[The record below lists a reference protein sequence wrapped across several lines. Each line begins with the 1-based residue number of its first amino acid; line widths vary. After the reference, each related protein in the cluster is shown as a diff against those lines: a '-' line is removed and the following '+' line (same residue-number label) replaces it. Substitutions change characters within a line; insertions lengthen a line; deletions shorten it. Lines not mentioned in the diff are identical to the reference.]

1 MRRAILALLISL
13 AAASVAQGRD
23 AVAAIDACLSQMDAG
38 LDVGY
43 QRIAARCPDLTPS
56 LLASPWGAWL
66 PRDWS
71 QPHNQLTAAGLI
83 ELRAL
88 LLRESARTAPRRE
101 LRTATVSGVLQA
113 LTSAEQ
119 PRTWWERFKSWLR
132 ELFARPQATQDNW
145 LQRLLVRLNLPPTL
159 ARWIIRVALAL
170 VTILGL
176 GIVVNELRI
185 AGWLSRWRGD
195 GGARA
200 SIAGGSVSAVGEP
213 GLEDLERA
221 SLSQQPHLLLELVA
235 ARLTQLSR
243 LPPARAL
250 TVRELST
257 AARLEAEADRA
268 RLHELAATCE
278 RVRFSDTE
286 VAPAMLAHALVQGR
300 ELLASLGGHGCANA

>member
-1 MRRAILALLISL
+1 MRRAFLALLISL
-13 AAASVAQGRD
+13 AATSVAQGRD

-56 LLASPWGAWL
+56 LLASPWGSWL

-88 LLRESARTAPRRE
+88 LLRESARTAPRGE

-113 LTSAEQ
+113 LRFAEQ
-119 PRTWWERFKSWLR
+119 PRTGWERFKSWLR
-132 ELFARPQATQDNW
+132 ELFARPQAAEDNW

-159 ARWIIRVALAL
+159 ARWIIRVALAV

-176 GIVVNELRI
+176 GIVVNELRL
-185 AGWLSRWRGD
+185 AGWLPPWRGG

-200 SIAGGSVSAVGEP
+200 SIAGGSAVGEP

-257 AARLEAEADRA
+257 AARLEAAGDRA